1 MPYRA
6 SPSIPPG
13 MDPAAWQRVID
24 AMIREARTITNLL
37 ATGRPLTRDQ
47 LTRAATIRAIMGE
60 TAGALTD
67 AGKAADYLF
76 SKHLAPQLHAS
87 LNDLDAALAGHPAVA
102 AADITGLTAGDPVS
116 IRVVV
121 QDSTDYAD
129 YLTHYE
135 VFVNGSSA
143 DSGNIRFANDSRYII
158 FDTAPD
164 TGPARYDDF
173 ALETLTPQSTIED
186 RLPILRLSEFE
197 VAAISG
203 VERVR
208 LYWTTLSGDVVRPL
222 ISNNLSNWQAVIENN
237 TPLEVSTNHG
247 TIRWKEI
254 EIPSGFQ
261 DKAFFRLE
269 KD

>member
-87 LNDLDAALAGHPAVA
+87 LNDLDAALAGHAAVA
-102 AADITGLTAGDPVS
+102 AADYRPRPPRRCGVPRRL
-116 IRVVV
+116 
-121 QDSTDYAD
+121 
-129 YLTHYE
+129 L
-135 VFVNGSSA
+135 GSS
-143 DSGNIRFANDSRYII
+143 
-158 FDTAPD
+158 
-164 TGPARYDDF
+164 
-173 ALETLTPQSTIED
+173 
-186 RLPILRLSEFE
+186 LRLCPR
-197 VAAISG
+197 G
-203 VERVR
+203 
-208 LYWTTLSGDVVRPL
+208 PP
-222 ISNNLSNWQAVIENN
+222 AV
-237 TPLEVSTNHG
+237 HG
-247 TIRWKEI
+247 
-254 EIPSGFQ
+254 
-261 DKAFFRLE
+261 LL
-269 KD
+269 